1 MGRRRALVLPLVVMA
16 IVFAMTGCGAGSRAS
31 VTPAVPDDDTIT
43 VGSFDFDESAL
54 LAEVYSQA
62 LEARGFRVQRAL
74 QLGPREFVAPALAKG
89 LRRPSGT
96 NCSASAI
103 SRRWR
108 RSSRSGDRPS
118 VRRDPSVCAV
128 WRMCTA

>member
-62 LEARGFRVQRAL
+62 LEARDFRVQRAL
-74 QLGPREFVAPALAKG
+74 KLGPREFVAPALAKG
-89 LRRPSGT
+89 LDRVPS
-96 NCSASAI
+96 
-103 SRRWR
+103 R
-108 RSSRSGDRPS
+108 
-118 VRRDPSVCAV
+118 VRRYCAAV
-128 WRMCTA
+128 REPRRGHAGRGRGRDAS